1 MSELMDSVTNVDIY
15 KFLELDQSSALKL
28 EEEQKCN
35 DHLLLKMLE
44 EGIHTDITL
53 VAQGGSVKAHRSVL
67 ASASPVFCAMFQH
80 NMKEQL
86 TSTVEIPDMTID
98 GLRLFLLVLYT
109 INEYT
114 AAGNGNVSA
123 RMAQLF
129 SSAIDK
135 HFGEFWEAI
144 HKYQVLRRKL
154 RHVVLSALVRNLS
167 PDNCWHLYD
176 TSLQVDGQN
185 GSLSTACLKYIVG
198 NYEKVIT
205 SESLLVE
212 MRRNPERV
220 QGFLTSAMS
229 PATREAALESLH
241 QAKRYRKL

>member
-1 MSELMDSVTNVDIY
+1 MSELMDSVPNVDIY
-15 KFLELDQSSALKL
+15 KFLELDQNSALKL

-114 AAGNGNVSA
+114 TVGHGIATVP
-123 RMAQLF
+123 MAQLF

-135 HFGEFWEAI
+135 HFGEFWEAVL
-144 HKYQVLRRKL
+144 KYQVLRHKL
-154 RHVVLSALVRNLS
+154 RDVVLSALVRNLS
-167 PDNCWHLYD
+167 PDNCWLFYD

-185 GSLSTACLKYIVG
+185 GSLTTSCHKYMLG

-212 MRRNPERV
+212 MGRNPERV
-220 QGFLTSAMS
+220 QGFLISAMS
-229 PATREAALESLH
+229 PATRGAALDSFH
-241 QAKRYRKL
+241 RAKIY